1 MWKQLLSTLLFT
13 SLTTAHFILLW
24 PPTAGFDD
32 DKEPTFPCGS
42 FTPKIDGNT
51 PDVQVDRFSISIQ
64 NVHPV
69 GEWSFRG
76 TTDTKAPF
84 NFTEIVPL
92 VNTTGVGDFC
102 LDYMK
107 VPSDWAGK
115 SGVIQVV
122 DNSPDGIL
130 FQVRSR
136 CSVVCMVSICAN
148 QT

>member
-1 MWKQLLSTLLFT
+1 MWKQALSTLLF
-13 SLTTAHFILLW
+13 SGLTTAHFILLW
-24 PPTAGFDD
+24 PPNAGFNE
-32 DKEPTFPCGS
+32 DKEPTYPCGGY
-42 FTPKIDGNT
+42 TPDVKNSS
-51 PDVQVDRFSISIQ
+51 PDVQVDRFAISIQ

-92 VNTTGVGDFC
+92 VNTTGIGDFC
-102 LDYMK
+102 LDHMK

-130 FQVRSR
+130 FQVRR
-136 CSVVCMVSICAN
+136 FHHGKVSS
-148 QT
+148 